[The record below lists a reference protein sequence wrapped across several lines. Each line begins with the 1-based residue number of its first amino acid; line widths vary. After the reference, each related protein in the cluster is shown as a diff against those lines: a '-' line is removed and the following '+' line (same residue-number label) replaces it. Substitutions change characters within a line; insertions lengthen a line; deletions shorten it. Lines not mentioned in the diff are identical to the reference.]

1 MMLVVFFEC
10 RRGVFA
16 FVTWKMHRKVHK
28 TSGCIHIYLSKAGSK
43 STREMAAEVLT
54 AAFAAAHRALSSSDE
69 PHPPPPPPPP
79 GPEGDSSAW
88 PTAGADESSFEYWMD
103 GLLGLAFLITTLI
116 SAKR

>member
-1 MMLVVFFEC
+1 MLVVFFEC

-16 FVTWKMHRKVHK
+16 FVTWKMLRKVHK
-28 TSGCIHIYLSKAGSK
+28 TSGCIHIYLSKPAQK

-69 PHPPPPPPPP
+69 PHPPPPP

>member
-1 MMLVVFFEC
+1 
-10 RRGVFA
+10 
-16 FVTWKMHRKVHK
+16 
-28 TSGCIHIYLSKAGSK
+28 
-43 STREMAAEVLT
+43 MAAEVLT

-69 PHPPPPPPPP
+69 SHPPPA
-79 GPEGDSSAW
+79 GPDGDSSSAW

>member
-1 MMLVVFFEC
+1 MLVVFFEC
-10 RRGVFA
+10 QRSVLLFRLRHLEETQNAHTKPHFY
-16 FVTWKMHRKVHK
+16 
-28 TSGCIHIYLSKAGSK
+28 IYLRQLKK
-43 STREMAAEVLT
+43 KKMAAEVLT

-69 PHPPPPPPPP
+69 PHPPHPPLPPPPP

>member
-69 PHPPPPPPPP
+69 PHPPPP
-79 GPEGDSSAW
+79 GPEGGPSSAAW

>member
-1 MMLVVFFEC
+1 
-10 RRGVFA
+10 
-16 FVTWKMHRKVHK
+16 
-28 TSGCIHIYLSKAGSK
+28 
-43 STREMAAEVLT
+43 MAAEVLT

-69 PHPPPPPPPP
+69 PHPPPS
-79 GPEGDSSAW
+79 GPEGDSSSW

>member
-1 MMLVVFFEC
+1 MKY
-10 RRGVFA
+10 
-16 FVTWKMHRKVHK
+16 TK
-28 TSGCIHIYLSKAGSK
+28 TSTCFHIYPLSQSHSAKKPQAK
-43 STREMAAEVLT
+43 KMAAEVLS

-69 PHPPPPPPPP
+69 PHPPPPP
-79 GPEGDSSAW
+79 GPEGDPSSAAW